1 MPLFEKVLI
10 ANRGEIA
17 VRVIRTCRE
26 LGIATVVVAS
36 DADSNAL
43 HVRMADEAVAIGGR
57 SATESY
63 LRIDAITDAVR
74 STGAGAV
81 HPGYGFLSEQA
92 HAAIAVEAAGAVW
105 IGPPPTAIAAMGD
118 KISARAAAVRA
129 GVPIVPGT
137 AGAVRS
143 GDDVRA
149 FAAQPGVGYPVA
161 VKASF
166 GGGGRGMKVVRSAD
180 EADELLESARR
191 EAAASFGNDECYV
204 ERYLTWPR
212 HVEVQVLADDH
223 GNVVAV
229 GERDCSVQRRHQKL
243 VEEAPAPGL
252 DTDMRQAIGAA
263 AVRVCRE
270 VGYRNAG
277 TVEMIVQD
285 GSFFF
290 LEMNARLQVEHPVTE
305 LVTGLDLVAEQLRV
319 AAGLPLSFGATAP
332 ITRGHAIEV
341 RVNAEDPAGGR
352 FLPSP
357 GRIAGMRVPSGPG
370 VRWDGGYEVGDEV
383 SPFYDNLVGKLIVWA
398 PDRDAARARMLRA
411 LTELQINGVAT
422 TAGVA
427 ATIIG
432 HPDFA
437 SVTHATRWVEERL
450 AFDDP
455 TALTAPTA
463 QTAEPARGTAGDS
476 GANATGALEDPR
488 YVAPVSRR
496 EVEVGGRRYYVP
508 VLQDGPTQADSP
520 ASAGAT
526 HAPIRSSSAVRT
538 AARATGRV
546 VAPMQGTVTK
556 VLVAAGD
563 AVVLGQTMVVLEA
576 MKMENPL
583 VADRD
588 GTVAEVAV
596 AAGALVGPGDLL
608 VRLS

>member
-26 LGIATVVVAS
+26 LGIATAVVAS

-43 HVRMADEAVAIGGR
+43 HVRMADEVVSIGGR
-57 SATESY
+57 AAIESY

-74 STGAGAV
+74 STGADAV

-92 HAAIAVEAAGAVW
+92 HAAIAVAAAGAVW
-105 IGPPPTAIAAMGD
+105 IGPPPSAIAAMGD
-118 KISARAAAVRA
+118 KMSARAVAVLA
-129 GVPIVPGT
+129 GVPVVPGT
-137 AGAVRS
+137 DAAVRS
-143 GDDVRA
+143 GDDIRA
-149 FAAQPGVGYPVA
+149 FAGQPGIGYPVA

-166 GGGGRGMKVVRSAD
+166 GGGGRGMKVVRSAA

-204 ERYLTWPR
+204 ERYLAWPR
-212 HVEVQVLADDH
+212 HVEVQVLADGH

-252 DTDMRQAIGAA
+252 DADMRAAMHAA

-285 GSFFF
+285 GEYFF
-290 LEMNARLQVEHPVTE
+290 LEVNARLQVEHPVTE
-305 LVTGLDLVAEQLRV
+305 LVTGLDLVAEQIRV

-332 ITRGHAIEV
+332 TSRGHAIEV
-341 RVNAEDPAGGR
+341 RINAEDPAGGR

-357 GRIAGMRVPSGPG
+357 GRIVGMRVPSGPG
-370 VRWDGGYEVGDEV
+370 VRWDGGYEAGDEV
-383 SPFYDNLVGKLIVWA
+383 PPFYDNLVGKLIVWA
-398 PDRDAARARMLRA
+398 PDRDASRARMLRA
-411 LTELQINGVAT
+411 LSELGVDGVAT
-422 TAGVA
+422 TADVV

-437 SVTHATRWVEERL
+437 RVAHATRWVEESL
-450 AFDDP
+450 TFDDA
-455 TALTAPTA
+455 TAAAGTN
-463 QTAEPARGTAGDS
+463 PARRD
-476 GANATGALEDPR
+476 ANLQD
-488 YVAPVSRR
+488 VAPALRR
-496 EVEVGGRRYYVP
+496 EVEVGGRRYFVP
-508 VLQDGPTQADSP
+508 VLQDGPTPADSP
-520 ASAGAT
+520 SSASAT
-526 HAPIRSSSAVRT
+526 HAPIRSTRAVRT
-538 AARATGRV
+538 AARATGVV

-556 VLVAAGD
+556 VFVAAGD

-608 VRLS
+608 VRLT

>member
-43 HVRMADEAVAIGGR
+43 HVRMADEVVAIGGR

-63 LRIDAITDAVR
+63 LRIEAITDAVR
-74 STGAGAV
+74 STGAAAV

-105 IGPPPTAIAAMGD
+105 IGPPPSAIAAMGD

-129 GVPIVPGT
+129 DVAVVPGT
-137 AGAVRS
+137 EAAVRS

-149 FAAQPGVGYPVA
+149 FAMQPGVGYPVA

-166 GGGGRGMKVVRSAD
+166 GGGGRGMKVVRSSD

-229 GERDCSVQRRHQKL
+229 GDRDCSVQRRHQKL
-243 VEEAPAPGL
+243 IEEAPAPGL
-252 DTDMRQAIGAA
+252 DTDMRQAIHAA

-285 GSFFF
+285 GEFFF

-341 RVNAEDPAGGR
+341 RINAEDPAGGR

-357 GRIAGMRVPSGPG
+357 GRIAGLRVPSGPG
-370 VRWDGGYEVGDEV
+370 VRWDGGYEAGDEV
-383 SPFYDNLVGKLIVWA
+383 SPFYDNLVGKLIVLA
-398 PDRDAARARMLRA
+398 PSRDAALARMLRA
-411 LTELQINGVAT
+411 LTELTVDGLVT

-427 ATIIG
+427 ATIVG

-437 SVTHATRWVEERL
+437 SLKHATRWVEERL
-450 AFDDP
+450 TFDAPDP
-455 TALTAPTA
+455 AAVPVS
-463 QTAEPARGTAGDS
+463 AGD
-476 GANATGALEDPR
+476 GGTMVAETLEDPR
-488 YVAPVSRR
+488 YVAPASRR

-508 VLQDGPTQADSP
+508 VLQDGPTPADSP
-520 ASAGAT
+520 SSASAT
-526 HAPIRSSSAVRT
+526 HAPIRSTSAVRT
-538 AARATGRV
+538 AARATGVV

-556 VLVAAGD
+556 VLVAPGD

-608 VRLS
+608 VRLT